1 MCKLI
6 LTYDL
11 FGENSEKITQIIQNN
26 TIFNIHSING
36 VYFDLIKMLHNIKK
50 SKQNIQ
56 ENLLEVNEH
65 IENNYINYGH
75 LNAKIRNVN
84 LEIIVKNFDLELTL
98 ETHDIQI
105 INETNQQ
112 VIHFNPH
119 VERIIREKINNVKK
133 YDIYVN
139 ICVNEHIITN

>member
-65 IENNYINYGH
+65 IENNYINLYFYQY
-75 LNAKIRNVN
+75 VY
-84 LEIIVKNFDLELTL
+84 IIVVRFTPKNKYLILIL
-98 ETHDIQI
+98 KI
-105 INETNQQ
+105 I
-112 VIHFNPH
+112 
-119 VERIIREKINNVKK
+119 
-133 YDIYVN
+133 
-139 ICVNEHIITN
+139 